1 MDLGLES
8 LSSLLSKP
16 LIGLD
21 DVGSLAIPAVPDAVD
36 DERDEGRQSQDTA
49 GYYHAD
55 GTWSKVTVLNDDDS
69 SRANEILNSANSAID
84 PGVGGWELQSSV
96 DCRAAFEEG
105 RVVFV
110 DRQSRDDS
118 GKADSDE
125 ELRIHH
131 DDTRGCSRSSQV
143 DWSCL
148 CGCFD

>member
-36 DERDEGRQSQDTA
+36 DERDEGRQSQDTT

-55 GTWSKVTVLNDDDS
+55 RTWSEVTIFNDDDS
-69 SRANEILNSANSAID
+69 SRVNDILNSANSAID

-96 DCRAAFEEG
+96 DCRIAFEEG
-105 RVVFV
+105 KVVLV

-125 ELRIHH
+125 ELRKHH
-131 DDTRGCSRSSQV
+131 DDKRGCRLVV
-143 DWSCL
+143 DL
-148 CGCFD
+148 AK